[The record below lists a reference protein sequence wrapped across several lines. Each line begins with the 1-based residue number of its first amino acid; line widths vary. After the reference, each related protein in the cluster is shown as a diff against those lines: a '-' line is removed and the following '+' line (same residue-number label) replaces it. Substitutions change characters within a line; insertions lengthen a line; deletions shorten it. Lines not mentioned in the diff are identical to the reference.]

1 VEKGFSYTK
10 AFRFHNRFGET
21 RLRLAHFIERK
32 YLHQRLNITSNYW
45 SAFDPE
51 KFNTLIALLHK
62 IGFLNL
68 FGSPKYRLAAAQLIA
83 KQKQKADEEVVGI
96 IGQPDEDNQI
106 IVLFESNYS
115 ATASCTI
122 AFVKILEQHNA
133 KAYGV
138 LFPFEIMDL
147 QEVLAIIKHRII
159 S

>member
-1 VEKGFSYTK
+1 VDDLRRNQWPTFSGIGG
-10 AFRFHNRFGET
+10 RFG
-21 RLRLAHFIERK
+21 
-32 YLHQRLNITSNYW
+32 
-45 SAFDPE
+45 PE
-51 KFNTLIALLHK
+51 SVVDLGRIMH
-62 IGFLNL
+62 
-68 FGSPKYRLAAAQLIA
+68 AAQLIA